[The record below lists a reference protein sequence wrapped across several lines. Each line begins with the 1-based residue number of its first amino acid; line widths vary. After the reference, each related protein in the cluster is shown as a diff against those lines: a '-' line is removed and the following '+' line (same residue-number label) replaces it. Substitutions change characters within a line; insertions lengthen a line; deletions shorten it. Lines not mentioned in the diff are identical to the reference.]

1 MISFILS
8 TLPFLFIIVYL
19 TVLKRNG
26 GLGIFGKKLLLKR
39 NGESCY
45 MCSSPILDETAC
57 NEHVSL
63 CKSCIRD
70 NKISSIVKPSWFSF
84 KNFNKFVFTNKF
96 EKILLIIFLL
106 GLSSVIMG
114 IIFYFCK
121 IKFPIYIITNSF
133 LSLYW
138 SGLLYRLIVVYK

>member
-39 NGESCY
+39 NGESC
-45 MCSSPILDETAC
+45 

-96 EKILLIIFLL
+96 EKIFLL
-106 GLSSVIMG
+106 Y
-114 IIFYFCK
+114 FYWD
-121 IKFPIYIITNSF
+121 YH
-133 LSLYW
+133 
-138 SGLLYRLIVVYK
+138 LL